1 MRRGFTKNQCDQ
13 ALENQGG
20 KCRGCGIQFFG
31 KNKVRPEYDH
41 IDGDHSNN
49 NTKNCQAICSNCHS
63 NKSREE
69 DVKRSIKEKN
79 VNFVR
84 CCPFCG
90 KELKGKDYADDVG
103 NRLTTDHLPADEWT
117 PCNGCGS
124 VFKIIRKDSKAG
136 TKKLAGKKVD
146 GVMKHCVHCGM
157 RIDGE
162 RCIANIYMKCNGC
175 NAIYGVVIKKY
186 NK

>member
-1 MRRGFTKNQCDQ
+1 MSIHNLTISMETIPITALKTVRQFVQTVMTQNRERRAK
-13 ALENQGG
+13 
-20 KCRGCGIQFFG
+20 
-31 KNKVRPEYDH
+31 
-41 IDGDHSNN
+41 
-49 NTKNCQAICSNCHS
+49 
-63 NKSREE
+63 
-69 DVKRSIKEKN
+69 KRSIQEKN
-79 VNFVR
+79 INFVR
-84 CCPFCG
+84 YCPFCG
-90 KELKGKDYADDVG
+90 KKLKGKDYADDVG